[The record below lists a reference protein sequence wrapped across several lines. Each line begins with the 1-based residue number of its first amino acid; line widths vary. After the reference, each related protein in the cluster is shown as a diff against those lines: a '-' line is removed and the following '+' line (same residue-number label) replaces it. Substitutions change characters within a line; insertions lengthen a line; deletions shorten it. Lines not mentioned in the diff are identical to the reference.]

1 MRRHSKEGSQP
12 VKARRRKTVTRKR
25 QNAPKGRPHRS
36 IADTHQTDLARVIR
50 ERDEA
55 LEQQAA
61 ITDILRVISDSP
73 GDVQL
78 VLDSVAERAA
88 HICKAHVVDIA
99 IADKE
104 VLRIAVQFGEAKSP
118 TRSRYR
124 ISVLDDRMNAAQ
136 KVIENIMQTR
146 SAVCW

>member
-25 QNAPKGRPHRS
+25 QNAPKARPHRS

-61 ITDILRVISDSP
+61 TAEVLRVISGSP
-73 GDVQL
+73 GDLQAVFATML
-78 VLDSVAERAA
+78 RNVVRICDAKYGVVYRCEGDALRFVAW
-88 HICKAHVVDIA
+88 H
-99 IADKE
+99 
-104 VLRIAVQFGEAKSP
+104 
-118 TRSRYR
+118 
-124 ISVLDDRMNAAQ
+124 NAP
-136 KVIENIMQTR
+136 K
-146 SAVCW
+146 